1 MIKQLIKKGL
11 NAFGLQLS
19 RVDDT
24 EAEQQRDLFETSKVP
39 YVERPEYGP
48 SNIETKLVK
57 GGRGD
62 GPFDYPNMLNLN
74 RDGIS

>member
-48 SNIETKLVK
+48 SNIETKLANVEQ
-57 GGRGD
+57 GL
-62 GPFDYPNMLNLN
+62 P
-74 RDGIS
+74 I